1 MLNGAK
7 IDIKVNEGNFAVLP
21 MDKYTVQITDVN
33 LKTQFNSF
41 KQIEEDLLNYEF
53 TVLDNKTM
61 DIKDD
66 NDKDVAE
73 SVRGRKLW
81 KRMSQNL
88 GQKSWLGKLAE
99 AVLGEMTKDQKVNFD
114 PESLIDRQVDVMVE
128 IQEGQGKNAGNLY
141 NNIISFAPVKK
152 ELSAFDNDKSKK
164 AEDKVS
170 EPVVDKMDDSESDD
184 FIKGLEKD
192 KKEEDSK

>member
-7 IDIKVNEGNFAVLP
+7 TNIKVNEGTFSVLP

-61 DIKDD
+61 TVKDE
-66 NDKDVAE
+66 NDKDVIE
-73 SVRGRKLW
+73 SIRGRKLW

-88 GQKSWLGKLAE
+88 GTKSWLGKLAE
-99 AVLGEMTKDQKVNFD
+99 AVNGEMTKDQKLAFD
-114 PESLIDRQVDVMVE
+114 AESIIDKQVDVMVE
-128 IQEGQGKNAGNLY
+128 IQEGQGKNVGNQY
-141 NNIISFAPVKK
+141 NNIISFA
-152 ELSAFDNDKSKK
+152 K
-164 AEDKVS
+164 AAK
-170 EPVVDKMDDSESDD
+170 
-184 FIKGLEKD
+184 
-192 KKEEDSK
+192 

>member
-7 IDIKVNEGNFAVLP
+7 TNIKVNEGTFSVLP

-61 DIKDD
+61 PAKDE
-66 NDKDVAE
+66 NDKDVIE
-73 SVRGRKLW
+73 SIRGRKLW

-88 GQKSWLGKLAE
+88 GGKSWLGKLAE
-99 AVLGEMTKDQKVNFD
+99 AVLGEMTKDQKLAFD
-114 PESLIDRQVDVMVE
+114 PEGIIDKQVDVMVE
-128 IQEGQGKNAGNLY
+128 IQEGQGKNVGNQY
-141 NNIISFAPVKK
+141 NNIISFAKPAK
-152 ELSAFDNDKSKK
+152 ELTPFENDKSVKG
-164 AEDKVS
+164 EDKVS
-170 EPVVDKMDDSESDD
+170 EPVAMDGKESDD
-184 FIKGLEKD
+184 FIKELEKD
-192 KKEEDSK
+192 KKKE

>member
-7 IDIKVNEGNFAVLP
+7 TNIKVNEGTFSVLP

-61 DIKDD
+61 TVKDE
-66 NDKDVAE
+66 NDKDVIE
-73 SVRGRKLW
+73 SIRGRKLW

-99 AVLGEMTKDQKVNFD
+99 AVLGEMTKDQKLSFD
-114 PESLIDRQVDVMVE
+114 PESIIDKQCDVMVE

-141 NNIISFAPVKK
+141 NNIISFAKTAK
-152 ELSAFDNDKSKK
+152 ELSPFENDKSAKG
-164 AEDKVS
+164 EDKVS
-170 EPVVDKMDDSESDD
+170 EPVIDKMEDKESDD
-184 FIKGLEKD
+184 FIAGLEKD
-192 KKEEDSK
+192 KKEKE